1 MNICKLCGKPTKYNK
16 FRKKYAIYC
25 SKQCA
30 NTDPQKISNTKI
42 TCIKKYGGNNPHS
55 SEEVK
60 NKTKQTFLKK
70 YGVCNYSQ
78 TDVFHNEMVNKGL
91 FIPEDRQTD
100 FQKYRLTVL
109 SETRKWKKILFE
121 NWNGYD
127 YYTHHLLL
135 TDKDNYNNKLY
146 RTIDHKISIYDGFIS
161 NIDPLII
168 GNIKNL
174 CITSRSN
181 NCRKKESSV
190 FS

>member
-1 MNICKLCGKPTKYNK
+1 MSICRHCGNPTKYNK
-16 FRKKYAIYC
+16 FRKRYAIYC
-25 SKQCA
+25 SIRCA
-30 NTDPQKISNTKI
+30 NTDPQKISKTKI
-42 TCIKKYGGNNPHS
+42 TCSRKYGGDNPHS
-55 SEEVK
+55 SENVK

-78 TDVFHNEMVNKGL
+78 TKCFHDEMTNRGL
-91 FIPEDRQTD
+91 FIPESKQTD
-100 FQKYRLTVL
+100 FQKYKLLVL
-109 SETRKWKKILFE
+109 AETRKWIDQLFM
-121 NWNGYD
+121 NWDGYD
-127 YYTHHLLL
+127 YYTRDALL
-135 TDKDNYNNKLY
+135 TDKVNYNNKLY
-146 RTIDHKISIYDGFIS
+146 RTIDHKISIYKGFIL